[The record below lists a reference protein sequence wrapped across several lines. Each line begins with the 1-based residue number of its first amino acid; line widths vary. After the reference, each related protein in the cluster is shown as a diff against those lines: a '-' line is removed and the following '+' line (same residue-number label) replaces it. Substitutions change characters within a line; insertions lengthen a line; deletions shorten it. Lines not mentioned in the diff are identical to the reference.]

1 MKASIDQE
9 ACIGC
14 GACVALCDAVFRLN
28 DETGKAEV
36 IPGADCGAAGC
47 CKEAAES
54 CPVAAITIEE

>member
-1 MKASIDQE
+1 MKAIVDQE
-9 ACIGC
+9 VCIGC

-28 DETGKAEV
+28 EQGKAET

-54 CPVAAITIEE
+54 CPVSAITVEE

>member
-1 MKASIDQE
+1 MKVSIDQE

-14 GACVALCDAVFRLN
+14 GACVALCDAIFRLN

-36 IPGADCGAAGC
+36 IPGTDCDAAGC

-54 CPVAAITIEE
+54 CPVGVIVVEE

>member
-1 MKASIDQE
+1 MKVSIDQE

-14 GACVALCDAVFRLN
+14 GACVALCDAIFRLN

-36 IPGADCGAAGC
+36 IPGADCVAAGC

-54 CPVAAITIEE
+54 CPVGVIIVEE